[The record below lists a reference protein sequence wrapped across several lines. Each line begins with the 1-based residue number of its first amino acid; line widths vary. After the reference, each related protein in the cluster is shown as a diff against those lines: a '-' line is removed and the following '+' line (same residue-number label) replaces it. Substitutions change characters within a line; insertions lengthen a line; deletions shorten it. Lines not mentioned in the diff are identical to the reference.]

1 MAEEFF
7 SLKVIIHDLKLNS
20 ISLFMDQSYSDI
32 KTPAFLIKILDFPI
46 ILIAGFL

>member
-20 ISLFMDQSYSDI
+20 ISLFMDQSYSEI